1 MFKEKV
7 KIMNVNG
14 LHIRPAAKLVKCA
27 NEFISDIFISLDG
40 KSVNAKSLF
49 RLQTLSLT
57 YGSIVTVTA
66 KGTDSQKAVK
76 KIKKLIENL

>member
-1 MFKEKV
+1 MFKEEV

-14 LHIRPAAKLVKCA
+14 LHVRPAARLVKCA
-27 NEFISDIFISLDG
+27 NAFISDIFISLDG

-57 YGSIVTVTA
+57 YGSVITITA
-66 KGTDSQKAVK
+66 KGKDSKEAVK
-76 KIKKLIENL
+76 KIKKLIEEL